1 LYFSAVNGQACA
13 QRNRYSQMKFGE
25 KYELLESLTT
35 GGVETFV
42 ANDKVRGERVLVHIL
57 EGEEQKPN
65 QPTVQWVL
73 EAFRRIAP
81 EPAGVV
87 LETGRYSGTLY
98 AYLVTRMPDDAA
110 LQRWVQLYRA
120 QARETMEIAAPAV
133 KAPPKATQ
141 ESEFPTAELTPK
153 QSSAPAGSVTQPFR
167 ELDPQVKLGSAGA
180 QPKEAPKEGERELQP
195 PVNEKS
201 GADKVAI
208 DQTPDSNVV
217 TPGIPAAPKADADR
231 PSPGTSF
238 SSVFAPKNFPA
249 NINAPANASPQ
260 PGEFTNFFQSPFR
273 VEGPSE
279 IGAATPQPV
288 EPSRKSVGEFTAMFS
303 PPREEPTPG
312 AGTAGNEPPGP
323 GFTAWFPSP
332 NIVSRTSV
340 PQVAPPSGLQQSV
353 VNDPPV
359 FPAPVKEPVIPET
372 PPSYF
377 GPSPAVPVAASP
389 TFPAPVFPSPVPSP
403 MIEKPPVSAAPSFA
417 SEGATNAFHP
427 PASPPSPVPL
437 PAPSGPGA
445 YTQIISVKPSAG
457 VAGAQKPA
465 ATGGFPSL
473 PVPAIAPPPMPPAPA
488 MPKITAPP
496 PPKAPKLE
504 KVPIPEA
511 SVSYWPLILTLTVL
525 FFIAVLL
532 VLYFAM
538 KH

>member
-1 LYFSAVNGQACA
+1 
-13 QRNRYSQMKFGE
+13 MKFGE

-57 EGEEQKPN
+57 EGEEQRPN

-98 AYLVTRMPDDAA
+98 AYLVTRMPDAAA

-120 QARETMEIAAPAV
+120 QARETLEIAAPAV
-133 KAPPKATQ
+133 KAPPKATR

-153 QSSAPAGSVTQPFR
+153 QLAPAGSQLFR
-167 ELDPQVKLGSAGA
+167 ELDPQVKPGSAGA
-180 QPKEAPKEGERELQP
+180 QPKEAPKEGERQPQP

-201 GADKVAI
+201 VADQVAI

-217 TPGIPAAPKADADR
+217 TPGIPATPKADADR

-249 NINAPANASPQ
+249 NINAPANAGPQ

-273 VEGPSE
+273 VERPAE
-279 IGAATPQPV
+279 IAADAPQAV
-288 EPSRKSVGEFTAMFS
+288 EPSRKNVGEFTAMFN
-303 PPREEPTPG
+303 PPRGEEPSQG
-312 AGTAGNEPPGP
+312 AGSAGNEPAGP
-323 GFTAWFPSP
+323 GFTSWFPNP
-332 NIVSRTSV
+332 NIVSRTSF
-340 PQVAPPSGLQQSV
+340 PPAAPPVAPPSGLQQSV
-353 VNDPPV
+353 ANDSPV
-359 FPAPVKEPVIPET
+359 FPAPIKEPVIAEQ

-377 GPSPAVPVAASP
+377 GPGPVAPAPPVFP
-389 TFPAPVFPSPVPSP
+389 TPVFPSPVPGVVPSVV
-403 MIEKPPVSAAPSFA
+403 IEKPPVLVPSPFA
-417 SEGATNAFHP
+417 SDGATNAFQP
-427 PASPPSPVPL
+427 PASPPLPSPL
-437 PAPSGPGA
+437 AAPAGPGA

-457 VAGAQKPA
+457 AAGAQKPA
-465 ATGGFPSL
+465 ASGGFPSL

-496 PPKAPKLE
+496 PPKVPKLE

-511 SVSYWPLILTLTVL
+511 SMSYWPLILTLTVL